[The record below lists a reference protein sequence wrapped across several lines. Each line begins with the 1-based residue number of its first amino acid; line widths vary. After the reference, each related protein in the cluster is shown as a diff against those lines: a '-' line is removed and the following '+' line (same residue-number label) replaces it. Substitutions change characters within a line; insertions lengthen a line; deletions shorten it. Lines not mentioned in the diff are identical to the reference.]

1 MHTMAEFLNLKSI
14 SQLHQMIGYD
24 KPKHPLITVINYAN
38 IRPNPAHYNVKIVSD
53 FYAIS
58 MKSPAPTSI
67 QYGRQYYDFAE
78 GTMIYMG
85 PGQVFSVQEFN
96 DQIQYEGWGLY
107 FHPDLIVNTSLG
119 KKIKDYTFFAY
130 AIHEALHVS
139 EDEKNTLST
148 LVDNI
153 QKEYSGNI
161 DRYTQ
166 DLIIN
171 AIELLLNY
179 SQRFYSR
186 QFITR
191 KKPNADLITQFE
203 HLLND
208 YFQSTLLAEKG
219 LPSVEYLASQLN
231 LSPSYLSD
239 LLKKETGKTTKE
251 YVQAEVIEQAKY
263 QLLNSNHTVSE
274 IAFSLGFEYPQ
285 YFNRLFKSKTGMT
298 PLEYRNY

>member
-1 MHTMAEFLNLKSI
+1 MNTMAEFLNLKSI

-24 KPKHPLITVINYAN
+24 KPKHPLITVIDYAN
-38 IRPNPAHYNVKIVSD
+38 IRNNPAHYNVKIVSD

-85 PGQVFSVQEFN
+85 PGQVFSVQEFD

-107 FHPDLIVNTSLG
+107 FHPDLIVNSSLG
-119 KKIKDYTFFAY
+119 KKIKDYTFFSY
-130 AIHEALHVS
+130 TTNEALHLS
-139 EDEKNTLST
+139 EDEKNTLSN
-148 LVDNI
+148 LVYNI

-191 KKPNADLITQFE
+191 KKPNADLMTQFE
-203 HLLND
+203 RLLNN
-208 YFQSTLLAEKG
+208 YFQSTQLAEKG
-219 LPSVEYLASQLN
+219 QPSVDYFANQLN
-231 LSPSYLSD
+231 LSAGYLSD

-251 YVQAEVIEQAKY
+251 HIQIQVIEQAKY
-263 QLLNSNHTVSE
+263 QLLNSNQTVSE
-274 IAFSLGFEYPQ
+274 IAYSLGFEYPQ

-298 PLEYRNY
+298 PLEYRTH